1 MAFLSDDRR
10 SESGLRL
17 PRGDAAEIYL
27 RLRSRRG
34 EREDQCGDAFTGHVL
49 ACALSVCLSEL
60 DGRDRDFGRMLGLS
74 RGELGGLIAGWAP
87 EAAAL
92 VDVANQSDEVE
103 LDDEEDQIR
112 QLLERYRGD
121 ESIETGWLASILT
134 KRSMRPRHLWQ
145 DLGLVDRKELGRLMA
160 ERFPLLAERNVNHM
174 KWKKFFY
181 RSLCELEGFVLC
193 ASPSCRECSDF
204 HDCFG
209 DESGESALARLADAS
224 SRDR

>member
-74 RGELGGLIAGWAP
+74 RDELGGLIAGWAP

>member
-34 EREDQCGDAFTGHVL
+34 EREDRCGDAFTGHVL